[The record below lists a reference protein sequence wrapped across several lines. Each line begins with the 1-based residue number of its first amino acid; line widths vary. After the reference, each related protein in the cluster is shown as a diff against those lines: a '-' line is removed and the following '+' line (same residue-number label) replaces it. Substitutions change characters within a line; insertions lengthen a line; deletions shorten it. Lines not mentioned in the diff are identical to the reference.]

1 MLGIGTMRRIAGEV
15 RRDVRAAYER
25 DPAAKNVS
33 ATEVLAAWPG
43 VHALLSHRVAHA
55 LDAAG
60 VPIAPRVLAY
70 CSRSLTGIEI
80 HPAAK
85 IADGLFI
92 DHGMGVVI
100 GETAEVGEDVTIYQ
114 GVTLGGTGFATG
126 KRHPMC
132 RRTRRSWATPGIPC
146 ASRVASPRAR
156 TPTGSTCPTRSPT
169 RSSSSRAASRSSR
182 PRSPRCAARRPT
194 TRPRSSRC
202 APSAAPIPPVA
213 SFSHT
218 VEIPRPPDEVFP
230 WLLEEDKVPRWTS
243 HLESYTALDGA
254 LTTGSRV
261 RQVLEVSGR
270 RIDVE
275 LELTEYDPPTGAETR
290 FSTNGI
296 EVINAYALE
305 PAGAGTRLTQS
316 VDAKPSGLT
325 ARMLVPV
332 IQPRLEEKLTQDLE
346 RLRVELSA

>member
-1 MLGIGTMRRIAGEV
+1 
-15 RRDVRAAYER
+15 
-25 DPAAKNVS
+25 
-33 ATEVLAAWPG
+33 
-43 VHALLSHRVAHA
+43 
-55 LDAAG
+55 
-60 VPIAPRVLAY
+60 
-70 CSRSLTGIEI
+70 
-80 HPAAK
+80 
-85 IADGLFI
+85 
-92 DHGMGVVI
+92 
-100 GETAEVGEDVTIYQ
+100 
-114 GVTLGGTGFATG
+114 
-126 KRHPMC
+126 
-132 RRTRRSWATPGIPC
+132 
-146 ASRVASPRAR
+146 
-156 TPTGSTCPTRSPT
+156 
-169 RSSSSRAASRSSR
+169 
-182 PRSPRCAARRPT
+182 
-194 TRPRSSRC
+194 
-202 APSAAPIPPVA
+202 VA